1 MMLAISPLRRSQC
14 LSAAAAL
21 VACAAACAQPLRI
34 QPIERTTSGGTVRGY
49 VGVVDLLSPGVDV
62 VVTNPLPVGSGV
74 EANLVR
80 TDTWRSTTGVNLA
93 VNANYFS
100 TLTSTTADIIGL
112 SISNGTL
119 VSPVRQ
125 FGANPDPSIIF
136 RADGT
141 AAIGYFGPT
150 QLAGVTEAVA
160 GVGPSTT
167 DTVPGTMLVVDGVNT
182 GSTCRV
188 EPTVRNPRTAVGINQ
203 AGTQLYIVVIDGRQT
218 GWSVG
223 MTLPELANFMIER
236 GAYRAINLDGGGSS
250 SFVYQASPGA
260 TVIAN
265 RPSDGA
271 HRAVANH
278 LGIRIPVQAAALE
291 TRPIRGV
298 WLRPPSSI
306 SALET
311 NLAQFAAAR
320 VTDLYLETFY
330 HGLSTGAAGQFAA
343 RFGINYLDQ
352 AIKAAAKYNIRVH
365 AWCESGYW
373 QFGTTGQSN
382 FVANPEWR
390 SFNVAT
396 NDVGGDGTAGQV
408 FANLANP
415 GVQAKMRAYFAELA
429 GYTGLWG
436 IQTDYHRF
444 ALDNNTSD
452 TYPAPWSYDTW
463 SRTTFQ
469 AMYGSDP
476 ITTAATTS
484 GARWL
489 DFLSWRRAGVS
500 AAAREMHEGINGVHS
515 GIEFSAAMFASAM
528 SSSAQLAKCQDW
540 YTWTTNNWIETLV
553 PMAYGSTTSS
563 IQTDINLTKTYAAGK
578 RVVAGLAITGTS
590 PHPAIADQL
599 NAIKAVGV
607 ESFVFFDGTAFS
619 ATASQFAVSNW
630 VLNTATTQKG
640 DFNVDGYIDS
650 RDQALLASIYTG
662 TPVNVNANNRKYD
675 LDSNN
680 TINAD
685 DVSLFWRYFAKF
697 RFGEDEVVDQRD
709 IDAVRACFGATAPV
723 AGIQHLYDL
732 DGDADVD
739 YADQV
744 LLHGLLT
751 TVITPDFDVDRNGRI
766 NIDDLYVQWRTP
778 IDVNRNGVVN
788 DLDAVVLESLL
799 RETESIDLTTPRP

>member
-1 MMLAISPLRRSQC
+1 MRLSRI

-21 VACAAACAQPLRI
+21 MASAWACAQPLRI

-62 VVTNPLPVGSGV
+62 VVTDPLPGGSGV

-93 VNANYFS
+93 VNANYFG
-100 TLTSTTADIIGL
+100 TLTATTADIIGL
-112 SISNGTL
+112 SISNGVL

-125 FGANPDPSIIF
+125 FGDNPDPSIIF
-136 RADGT
+136 RTNGT
-141 AAIGYFGPT
+141 AAIGYFSPT

-203 AGTQLYIVVIDGRQT
+203 SGTQLYIVVIDGRQT

-250 SFVYQASPGA
+250 SFVYQASPGS
-260 TVIAN
+260 TVISN

-278 LGIRIPVQAAALE
+278 LGIRIPAQTAALDP
-291 TRPIRGV
+291 RPIRGV
-298 WLRPPSSI
+298 WLRPPSTI

-330 HGLSTGAAGQFAA
+330 HGLSTGASGQFAA
-343 RFGINYLDQ
+343 RFSINYLDQ

-373 QFGTTGQSN
+373 QFGTTGQAN

-390 SFNVAT
+390 SFNVST

-408 FANLANP
+408 FANLTNP

-429 GYTGLWG
+429 GYAGLWG

-444 ALDNNTSD
+444 ALDNNTADSFSV
-452 TYPAPWSYDTW
+452 PWSYDTW
-463 SRTTFQ
+463 TRSTFQ
-469 AMYGSDP
+469 TLYGSDP
-476 ITTAATTS
+476 VTTAATTA

-489 DFLSWRRAGVS
+489 DFLSWRRAGIS
-500 AAAREMHEGINGVHS
+500 AAAREMHEGINSVHS
-515 GIEFSAAMFASAM
+515 GIEFSAAMFATSM
-528 SSSAQLAKCQDW
+528 SSSAQIAKCQDW
-540 YTWTTNNWIETLV
+540 YSWCTNNWIETLV
-553 PMAYGSTTSS
+553 PMAYGSTTAS
-563 IQTDINLTKTYAAGK
+563 IQTDIDLVKTFAAGK

-590 PHPAIADQL
+590 THPAIADQL
-599 NAIKAVGV
+599 NTIKSSGV
-607 ESFVFFDGTAFS
+607 ESFVFFDGTAFTTV
-619 ATASQFAVSNW
+619 ANQFALSSW
-630 VLNTATTQKG
+630 VLNTATVQKG
-640 DFNVDGYIDS
+640 DFNIDGYVDI
-650 RDQALLASIYTG
+650 RDRVLLNGIYSG
-662 TPVNVNANNRKYD
+662 TPVTVNAANRKYD
-675 LDSNN
+675 LDGNN
-680 TINAD
+680 TINAA
-685 DVSLFWRYFAKF
+685 DVTLFVRYFAKF

-732 DGDADVD
+732 DGDGDVD

-744 LLHGLLT
+744 VLHGLLT
-751 TVITPDFDVDRNGRI
+751 TVVTPDYDVDRNGRI
-766 NIDDLYVQWRTP
+766 NIDDLYNQWRSP
-778 IDVNRNGVVN
+778 IDVNRSGTID

-799 RETESIDLTTPRP
+799 RESESADLASPRP